1 MLNPH
6 GSALKTHHRAS
17 KARGESKARREQ
29 GTSSKRPSPH
39 DLSHFSPSLS
49 RFSTQVCVLTSGS
62 PEAPVQDR
70 LVLKTCPCRDEI
82 LRPRLSVG
90 VQGGPPGPS
99 QPTRYPQLGLAN
111 ARLARKGTRARR
123 LPLAVNRLR
132 VNLVVVELCWQ
143 SVASH
148 FTAAQKEIVKV
159 EDCSDG
165 GSFVA
170 DNLRG
175 RFGVSCSQVSNQ
187 RLIVGFNPRGQK
199 TASSP
204 PCLQARI
211 QACA

>member
-1 MLNPH
+1 MRFCGPGFLL
-6 GSALKTHHRAS
+6 GCREGRRGLAS
-17 KARGESKARREQ
+17 
-29 GTSSKRPSPH
+29 
-39 DLSHFSPSLS
+39 
-49 RFSTQVCVLTSGS
+49 
-62 PEAPVQDR
+62 
-70 LVLKTCPCRDEI
+70 
-82 LRPRLSVG
+82 
-90 VQGGPPGPS
+90 
-99 QPTRYPQLGLAN
+99 PTRYPQLGLAN
-111 ARLARKGTRARR
+111 ARLAREGTRARR

-143 SVASH
+143 SFASH

-199 TASSP
+199 NSIITTMPTSTDTSMRLKAGNH
-204 PCLQARI
+204 
-211 QACA
+211 